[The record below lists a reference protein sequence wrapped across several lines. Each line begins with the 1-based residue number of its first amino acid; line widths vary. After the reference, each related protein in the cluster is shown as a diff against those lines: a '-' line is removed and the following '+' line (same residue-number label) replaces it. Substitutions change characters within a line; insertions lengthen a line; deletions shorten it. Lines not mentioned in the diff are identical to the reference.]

1 MGNTLKDGRTPDMPT
16 VRKLFPGVGPPRTP
30 GSDAVIQVRKVIRE
44 AQPNRPKKK

>member
-16 VRKLFPGVGPPRTP
+16 VRKLFPGVGHPGTP
-30 GSDAVIQVRKVIRE
+30 ESDTVIQIRKTFRE